1 MSIKLL
7 VKKKKKGTKTH
18 PDENRAVPT
27 EANGSRRL
35 RGDRSNPG
43 AAHLHPKHQSGQF
56 SRFLGF
62 KAEGFLK
69 GREKNTQAATKPQVN
84 KLSL

>member
-7 VKKKKKGTKTH
+7 VKKKKKEQRHTQTRTELC
-18 PDENRAVPT
+18 PQRPT
-27 EANGSRRL
+27 
-35 RGDRSNPG
+35 G
-43 AAHLHPKHQSGQF
+43 AEDSGETSQTQGLPIFNPKHQSGQF

>member
-7 VKKKKKGTKTH
+7 VKKKKGTKTH

-35 RGDRSNPG
+35 GETSQTQVLPIFN
-43 AAHLHPKHQSGQF
+43 PKHQSGQF

-69 GREKNTQAATKPQVN
+69 GREKDTQAATKPQVN